1 MNKAHSVSTHQP
13 TPRVLDPAEAERAGR
28 MLDRLAEMAMEQAE
42 ATHQGLLADTRA
54 GDAAQAKDFG
64 LAFDRAARGLRRT
77 LALKFRLVRD
87 RQEMADKAAAQ
98 ARDRAAET
106 ARRRRQ
112 VAGLVTRS
120 IAADGNLYGADL
132 EKATSGMW
140 ERLIEDDGVDAALV
154 LAGHPIEE
162 IVIRLCRDIGIRPE
176 LVLADPDRPAEDQPT
191 GPYAAFPTMDVLMQG
206 DEPKAPW
213 WPIMGPGSGRYQ
225 RFQAAKDGRPDGA
238 PYWWDTV
245 TKTRLDRP
253 PWKLKPDG
261 SG

>member
-1 MNKAHSVSTHQP
+1 MNKAHSVPPPQP
-13 TPRVLDPAEAERAGR
+13 APPAIDPAEAERAGR

-42 ATHQGLLADTRA
+42 ATHQSLLAATRA

-77 LALKFRLVRD
+77 LALKFRLIRD

-120 IAADGNLYGADL
+120 IAADGSLYGGDL
-132 EKATSGMW
+132 EKATSWMW
-140 ERLIEDDGVDAALV
+140 ERLIEDDGIDAALL

-162 IVIRLCRDIGIRPE
+162 IVIRLCREMDIRPD
-176 LVLADPDRPAEDQPT
+176 LVLEPADPDRPAEDKPT
-191 GPYAAFPTMDVLMQG
+191 GPYAAFPTMDALMEG

-213 WPIMGPGSGRYQ
+213 WPILGPGSGRYQ
-225 RFQAAKDGRPDGA
+225 RFQAAKDGRPDGP
-238 PYWWDTV
+238 PY
-245 TKTRLDRP
+245 
-253 PWKLKPDG
+253 
-261 SG
+261 